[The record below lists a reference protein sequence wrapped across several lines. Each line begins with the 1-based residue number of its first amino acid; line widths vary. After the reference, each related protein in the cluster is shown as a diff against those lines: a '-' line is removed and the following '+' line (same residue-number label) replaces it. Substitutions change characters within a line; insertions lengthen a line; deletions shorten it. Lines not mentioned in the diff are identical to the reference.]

1 MKTGLY
7 WNFFLFALLWLRQ
20 AHAAIVATTPVTH
33 DRSLEDSPWREAVK
47 AGDELVFVNHTWQ
60 GVDDRTNIDF
70 IPEGY
75 EVKDDFE

>member
-1 MKTGLY
+1 MKTSPHL
-7 WNFFLFALLWLRQ
+7 WVFLLALLGS
-20 AHAAIVATTPVTH
+20 HVHSAIVATTPVTH
-33 DRSLEDSPWREAVK
+33 YRSLEDSPWREAVT
-47 AGDELVFVNHTWQ
+47 AGDALVFVNHTWQ